1 MEITMRHK
9 AFEPMER
16 SYSQACLVE
25 APKRW
30 LFVSGQTPT
39 DETGAA
45 PAAFDDQCRLAWRN
59 VERQLGAAG
68 MGLDDLVKVTVFL
81 ADRRYR
87 EANYTIRHEVLAG
100 RSPALTVIVCE
111 IYDPA
116 WLVEIEAVAAD

>member
-1 MEITMRHK
+1 
-9 AFEPMER
+9 
-16 SYSQACLVE
+16 
-25 APKRW
+25 
-30 LFVSGQTPT
+30 
-39 DETGAA
+39 
-45 PAAFDDQCRLAWRN
+45 
-59 VERQLGAAG
+59 

>member
-1 MEITMRHK
+1 MRHRT
-9 AFEPMER
+9 FERQAR

-25 APKRW
+25 APRRW

-39 DETGAA
+39 DAEGAA
-45 PAAFDDQCRLAWRN
+45 PEAFEDQCRLAWGN
-59 VERQLGAAG
+59 VERQLAAAG

>member
-1 MEITMRHK
+1 MRHK
-9 AFEPMER
+9 AFEPQAR

-25 APKRW
+25 APRRW

-39 DETGAA
+39 DADGAA
-45 PAAFDDQCRLAWRN
+45 PQAFEDQCRLAWRN
-59 VERQLGAAG
+59 VERQLAAAG

>member
-1 MEITMRHK
+1 MAMKHK
-9 AFEPMER
+9 AFEVEAR

-30 LFVSGQTPT
+30 LYISGQTPT
-39 DETGAA
+39 DADGAA
-45 PAAFDDQCRLAWRN
+45 PEAFADQCRLAWAN
-59 VERQLGAAG
+59 IERQLAAAG
-68 MGLDDLVKVTVFL
+68 MTLDNLVKVTTFL
-81 ADRRYR
+81 ADRRWR
-87 EANYTIRHEVLAG
+87 EANYTVRHEVLAG

>member
-1 MEITMRHK
+1 MRHK

-25 APKRW
+25 APRRW

-39 DETGAA
+39 DEAGAA
-45 PAAFDDQCRLAWRN
+45 PEAFEDQCRLAWRN
-59 VERQLGAAG
+59 VERQLTAAG

-87 EANYTIRHEVLAG
+87 EANYAIRHEVLAG